1 MSFNSKKFVDYILEQ
16 VAKIEPNNPNV
27 GFYRNKFKTM
37 SSSEI
42 EQLAIAIRNSQ
53 FNLPYLRENLNDE
66 PINIEKWI
74 DLAESLG
81 AEVFSHLWETD
92 PATGEEYLTP
102 HKYMVPILPTRRQ
115 SQNLDTKDSIPVD
128 NNTRDLL
135 TGQVTGASKGSALSK
150 PQLDSLLERGLSNTA
165 MEATKARG
173 GDVEA
178 SRVYNRRIIE
188 TGGANLEELMALGTE
203 ATVQTTLRNYFS
215 GMMLAIDL

>member
-27 GFYRNKFKTM
+27 GFYKNKFKTM

-42 EQLAIAIRNSQ
+42 EQLAQEIKDGK
-53 FNLPYLRENLNDE
+53 FNLPYLRDNLNE
-66 PINIEKWI
+66 NEVNIINWI

-81 AEVFSHLWETD
+81 AEVFSQLWETD
-92 PATGEEYLTP
+92 PTTGEEYLTP
-102 HKYMVPILPTRRQ
+102 HKYLVPILPVRAQ
-115 SQNLDTKDSIPVD
+115 AQKLDSKDSIAVD

-150 PQLDSLLERGLSNTA
+150 PQLDSLLERGLINTA
-165 MEATKARG
+165 IEATKARG
-173 GDVEA
+173 GDIEA
-178 SRVYNRRIIE
+178 SRLYNRRIIE
-188 TGGANLEELMALGTE
+188 TGGANLTELEHLGSE
-203 ATVQTTLRNYFS
+203 ATVQTTVRNYFA